1 MQIPPLLACFAL
13 VACSANNPAVGSF
26 VKNLQMKGVELKP
39 NGSLLLETPGLQSNE
54 RLILVNGQYRGRL
67 CSESTMNKDM
77 ESQVAEYSSMTAPAF
92 ALLIRNEKVVESF
105 PLEYSLTLPQ
115 GVSGDDWCAVVIDE
129 TVSFLGLRCI
139 EVEPADGGGVM
150 CSRISIEIGRR

>member
-1 MQIPPLLACFAL
+1 MKSLYVLASVFV
-13 VACSANNPAVGSF
+13 VACSASSPEIESF
-26 VKNLQMKGVELKP
+26 VKNLQLKGVELKL
-39 NGSLLLETPGLQSNE
+39 NDSLLLETPGLQSNE

-67 CSESTMNKDM
+67 CSESNMNEDLD
-77 ESQVAEYSSMTAPAF
+77 SQVLRYSSMTAPAF
-92 ALLIRNEKVVESF
+92 ALLIRSEKVVESF

-139 EVEPADGGGVM
+139 EVEPADWGGAM
-150 CSRISIEIGRR
+150 CSRISIEIGRS